1 VANQGR
7 IGTLLGHPNRSG
19 FQWFLRLPQ
28 PTADRPRASG
38 PAAIGE
44 LLQPGL
50 ELEFSKMGRFRFPEL
65 QRLWA
70 QDGTASL
77 VSFGGALAMLRVAL
91 VVLAILV
98 GYDHYKYNGRFLTA
112 ATQAST
118 SILQHFQVL

>member
-7 IGTLLGHPNRSG
+7 IGALLGHQISPDFNGFCACRSP
-19 FQWFLRLPQ
+19 RP
-28 PTADRPRASG
+28 ARPRARG
-38 PAAIGE
+38 AAAIDE

-50 ELEFSKMGRFRFPEL
+50 ELEFNKMGRFRIPEL

-70 QDGTASL
+70 EDCTASL

-91 VVLAILV
+91 VVLALLV